1 MCRFF
6 ETIKLKDGVF
16 YNLHYHSER
25 MNKTRKIFFNSKEK
39 TDLELILKVPK
50 NCKSGIY
57 KCRVE
62 YENTITK
69 IEIIPYKIREIKTL
83 QIIHDDEITYQF
95 KYSDRSCFE
104 KLKSNLNAYEILVVK
119 KGLITD
125 TTFSNIIFFDGNR
138 WITPSTP
145 LLEGTKRKELLKK
158 KIISEQEIKLSDLKK
173 FSKAKLINA
182 MIDIDERNKIEMK
195 NILTE

>member
-1 MCRFF
+1 MCQFF

-16 YNLHYHSER
+16 HNLRYHSER
-25 MNKTRKIFFNSKEK
+25 MNNARKIFFNSEEK
-39 TDLELILKVPK
+39 INLDLILKVPE
-50 NCKSGIY
+50 NCKSGIL

-95 KYSDRSCFE
+95 KRSDRSCFE
-104 KLKSNLNAYEILVVK
+104 KLKCNSNADEILIVK
-119 KGLITD
+119 NGYITD
-125 TTFSNIIFFDGNR
+125 TSFSNIIFFDGAN

-145 LLEGTKRKELLKK
+145 LLEGTKIKELLEK
-158 KIISEQEIKLSDLKK
+158 KIISEQEIKLKDLIK

-182 MIDIDERNKIEMK
+182 MIDIDDGNEIEMK
-195 NILTE
+195 NILSE

>member
-25 MNKTRKIFFNSKEK
+25 MNNTRKTFFNSKEK
-39 TDLELILKVPK
+39 TDLELILKVPE
-50 NCKSGIY
+50 NCNSGIF

-69 IEIIPYKIREIKTL
+69 IEILSYKIRKIKTL